1 MTGVIEKLQDFKI
14 GKLSFAGYSN
24 ANWAGEIW
32 PFSLAAF
39 FVLLA
44 MENEKPGFLQRLQT
58 KWKLE
63 SLFQVVMVLVVFACT
78 GFTILF
84 IKNPILDFFGIE
96 RGGGQGAIN
105 TLLYLLL
112 VLPLYQIILLIYGFI
127 FGQFNF
133 FWEKEKQIFR
143 RIGKLFGKKGN

>member
-1 MTGVIEKLQDFKI
+1 MEKDNPKQ
-14 GKLSFAGYSN
+14 
-24 ANWAGEIW
+24 
-32 PFSLAAF
+32 
-39 FVLLA
+39 
-44 MENEKPGFLQRLQT
+44 GFLQRLQT

-84 IKNPILDFFGIE
+84 IKNPILDFFGVE
-96 RGGGQGAIN
+96 KGGFVN

-112 VLPLYQIILLIYGFI
+112 VLPLYQIFLLIYGFI
-127 FGQFNF
+127 FGQFQF

-143 RIGKLFGKKGN
+143 RIAQVFSKKIK